1 MFQGRH
7 KRKEIINLTINGAK
21 IKVRNSVTLLGDK
34 IDNELSFSNHIIKYQ
49 IISGNK
55 INAISRIQNF
65 LVKWKRKLKQMH
77 SFTEILTIANYFGIF
92 QQRKAQIKLTKFNN
106 VA

>member
-1 MFQGRH
+1 MVQGRH

-55 INAISRIQNF
+55 IIAIPRIQNF
-65 LVKWKRKLKQMH
+65 LGQM
-77 SFTEILTIANYFGIF
+77 EK
-92 QQRKAQIKLTKFNN
+92 KA
-106 VA
+106 

>member
-1 MFQGRH
+1 MVQGRH

-21 IKVRNSVTLLGDK
+21 IKVQNSVTLLGDK
-34 IDNELSFSNHIIKYQ
+34 IDNELSFSNDIIKYQ

-65 LVKWKRKLKQMH
+65 LGQM
-77 SFTEILTIANYFGIF
+77 EKEA
-92 QQRKAQIKLTKFNN
+92 
-106 VA
+106 